1 MKKISTQKIITIVL
15 WIIGLSGLLASLAF
29 ASKKQKQVVAQN
41 MSITITNNDE
51 NTFVDEDEVKLFFN
65 ERQDSILNTSI
76 KNIDVTQ
83 LEQAL
88 NTHPAIEN
96 ADVSVDVNGDV
107 NVSVMQRTPM
117 VRVIN
122 ADGESY
128 YIDSESKLMPLNDKY
143 TARILI
149 ATGAIFE
156 PYSQRYTTTVNDIAK
171 HELYSKVS
179 VLDDIYKVTQY
190 INKDSVLISLI
201 HQLNITKEK
210 EIELFPSIGNHK
222 IIFGDAENIE
232 EKFNKLKLFYIEGM
246 NKTDGWNKY
255 STVNIK
261 YKNQVV
267 CTKK

>member
-1 MKKISTQKIITIVL
+1 MKKISIKKIITIVL

-128 YIDSESKLMPLNDKY
+128 YIDSQSKLMPLNEKY
-143 TARILI
+143 TARVLI
-149 ATGAIFE
+149 ATGFIFE
-156 PYSQRYTTTVNDIAK
+156 PYSQRYTATVNDIAK

-179 VLDDIYKVTQY
+179 VLDDIYKVAEY
-190 INKDSVLISLI
+190 INKDSILISLI